1 MNILLQRHR
10 RDGEARQRPY
20 RADHHEPDRQGQFPR
35 AHGARVVDDG
45 RAKRRDRAQIEG
57 AVIFGI
63 TAALHGEITLKN
75 GRVEQANFD
84 SYPMLRIDEAPAI
97 EVYIVPSTEPPG
109 GMGEPGTFRDR
120 PRGHQ
125 HDFHGDRQ
133 AHTQAAGR
141 GGLVE
146 APSLNQHSEQLT
158 TAQSHPLQYYRPI
171 GATPVR
177 SYLPYSP
184 RRDVR

>member
-35 AHGARVVDDG
+35 PHGARVVDDG

-75 GRVEQANFD
+75 GRVEQANPGP
-84 SYPMLRIDEAPAI
+84 SA
-97 EVYIVPSTEPPG
+97 IVPAVTNTIFTATGKRIRKLP
-109 GMGEPGTFRDR
+109 
-120 PRGHQ
+120 
-125 HDFHGDRQ
+125 
-133 AHTQAAGR
+133 
-141 GGLVE
+141 VE
-146 APSLNQHSEQLT
+146 AALLKH
-158 TAQSHPLQYYRPI
+158 R
-171 GATPVR
+171 V
-177 SYLPYSP
+177 
-184 RRDVR
+184 